1 MRDMFAVAL
10 LCLLSLSLAAG
21 QQEGATKSQKAKT
34 KSEAAVTA
42 GSVEDQIKKRE
53 QDWAQATMKEG
64 AAAVDQFEADD
75 IISTD
80 PAGRVTDK
88 AQDKQDL
95 SSGDL
100 KFQSME
106 VSDLKVRVYGN
117 TAVAT
122 GANTLKGTY
131 KGQDISGTY
140 RFTDTWVKRN
150 GKWQA
155 VASQASKVQP

>member
-1 MRDMFAVAL
+1 MKNMFAIAL

-21 QQEGATKSQKAKT
+21 QQAGTAKSQKPKT
-34 KSEAAVTA
+34 KTA
-42 GSVEDQIKKRE
+42 SATSSVEDQIKKLE
-53 QDWAQATMKEG
+53 QDWAQATVKG
-64 AAAVDQFEADD
+64 GTAAVDQYEADD

-80 PAGRVTDK
+80 PSGRVTDK
-88 AQDKQDL
+88 AQDKKDL

-106 VSDLKVRVYGN
+106 LSDLKVRVYGN
-117 TAVAT
+117 TAVAS

-131 KGQDISGTY
+131 KGEDISGTY

-155 VASQASKVQP
+155 VASQGTKVQQ